1 MNLIGANRLILFD
14 PSWNPAI
21 DQQAMARIWRDGQKK
36 DVYIYRLLSTGTVE
50 EKIFQRQI
58 LKQEFASVLKNS
70 TNKGGSKEKSRG
82 QQQQAE
88 AQARRARCFFAHAP
102 DV

>member
-1 MNLIGANRLILFD
+1 M
-14 PSWNPAI
+14 
-21 DQQAMARIWRDGQKK
+21 
-36 DVYIYRLLSTGTVE
+36 LSTGTVE

-88 AQARRARCFFAHAP
+88 AQARHFSPGELKQLFLPPVDTKCQTYDLIQNMNSRNKFTSSSYY
-102 DV
+102 